1 MTVDELDAGPWWKR
15 LAWFV
20 ALWAAGVIA
29 VGSVA
34 YVIRL
39 WIA

>member
-1 MTVDELDAGPWWKR
+1 MADAAGPLWKR

-20 ALWAAGVIA
+20 LLWAAGVLA

-34 YVIRL
+34 YIIRL